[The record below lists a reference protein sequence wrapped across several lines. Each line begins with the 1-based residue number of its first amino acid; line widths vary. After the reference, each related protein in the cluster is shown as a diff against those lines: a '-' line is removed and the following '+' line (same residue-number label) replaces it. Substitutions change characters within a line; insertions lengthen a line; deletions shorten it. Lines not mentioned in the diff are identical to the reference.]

1 MRRGGLRISVS
12 QWMAKTTSFSWTKAK
27 QQKPLSPLEPRSSLK
42 NQSQFPRLRGRV
54 ANQPVGV
61 RPLPSQLLYLPHLPR
76 RMKAMWICCLLSTML
91 ASWCSTF
98 STFSRTTQR
107 HRLRLSFSFPIET
120 FPTVLYIRF
129 PSVSTPNSFPF
140 SPTKQTI
147 VEVLISVT
155 SDIQRAKTFGRN
167 FVIFVPFLSYLSGYY
182 YHDCNSVFLFRTC
195 YEHIHSHAIHT
206 NIFHIQPIL
215 RR

>member
-107 HRLRLSFSFPIET
+107 HRLRPSF
-120 FPTVLYIRF
+120 
-129 PSVSTPNSFPF
+129 
-140 SPTKQTI
+140 
-147 VEVLISVT
+147 
-155 SDIQRAKTFGRN
+155 
-167 FVIFVPFLSYLSGYY
+167 SYLSGYY